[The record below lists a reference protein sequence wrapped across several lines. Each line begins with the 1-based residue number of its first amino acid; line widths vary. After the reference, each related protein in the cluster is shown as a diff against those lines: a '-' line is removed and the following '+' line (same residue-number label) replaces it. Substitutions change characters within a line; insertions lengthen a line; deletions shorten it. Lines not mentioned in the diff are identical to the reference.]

1 MNNIT
6 VSGRLTRDPE
16 CKEFGD
22 NKMVCDFTIAVNG
35 YKKEDTIYLKVKSW
49 GARAVSCGKYCKK
62 GTLVNIA
69 GSLRENAWK
78 NKEGEQ
84 KRELY
89 ILANDVE
96 FVQRPT
102 DSEAPKEKAPAK
114 EAPKEIE
121 DVSEEDLEKVPF

>member
-22 NKMVCDFTIAVNG
+22 NKMVCDFTIAING
-35 YKKEDTIYLKVKSW
+35 YKKEDTIYLKVKAW

-62 GTLVNIA
+62 GTLVNVA
-69 GSLRENAWK
+69 GSIRENAWK

-84 KRELY
+84 KKELY

-114 EAPKEIE
+114 EVSREIE

>member
-1 MNNIT
+1 MNNVSI
-6 VSGRLTRDPE
+6 SGRLTRDPE
-16 CKEFGD
+16 CKEFGE

-49 GARAVSCGKYCKK
+49 GARAVSCSKYCKK
-62 GTLVNIA
+62 GTLVNVS
-69 GSLRENAWK
+69 GSIRENAWK

-84 KRELY
+84 RKEFY

-102 DSEAPKEKAPAK
+102 DQPNSSENTEPQ
-114 EAPKEIE
+114 EASKEIE